1 MTKKMINQN
10 SKFQKELIDTVES
23 EFIFSNKP
31 INRFKSIENQ
41 KISQTLS
48 KKDQIDNLKNK
59 LNSIEDCVLKKMLK
73 A

>member
-10 SKFQKELIDTVES
+10 SKFQKELIDTVDS
-23 EFIFSNKP
+23 EFIFGNKP
-31 INRFKSIENQ
+31 INRFKSTENQ
-41 KISQTLS
+41 KINQTLS

-59 LNSIEDCVLKKMLK
+59 INCV